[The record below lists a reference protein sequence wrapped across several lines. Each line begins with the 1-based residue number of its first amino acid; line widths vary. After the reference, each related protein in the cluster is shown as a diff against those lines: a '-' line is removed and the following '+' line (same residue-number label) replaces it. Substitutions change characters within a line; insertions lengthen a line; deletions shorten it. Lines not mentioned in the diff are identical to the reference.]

1 MANKQ
6 VFTAFDV
13 YGFKKALALH
23 AAKNNALYEKWTH
36 FYDGYSQQLDGLSE
50 MTPTQSLFAER
61 DRVKLALSLINDF
74 LKDLNTP
81 CDLFISK
88 FEESEVSHG

>member
-6 VFTAFDV
+6 VFTAYDV

-23 AAKNNALYEKWTH
+23 AAKNNALQEKWLSALRSLKKDIDELH
-36 FYDGYSQQLDGLSE
+36 SCKPSMEKDYRLRDKENSVFYVE
-50 MTPTQSLFAER
+50 E
-61 DRVKLALSLINDF
+61 F
-74 LKDLNTP
+74 LKDVATP

-88 FEESEVSHG
+88 FEESEVSHV

>member
-6 VFTAFDV
+6 VFTAYDV

-23 AAKNNALYEKWTH
+23 AAKNNALYEKYTH
-36 FYDGYSQQLDGLSE
+36 LYDDYSQQLDGLAE
-50 MTPTQSLFAER
+50 MTPTDSLLAER
-61 DRVKLALSLINDF
+61 DRVKLALSLIDDF

-81 CDLFISK
+81 CDLFISR
-88 FEESEVSHG
+88 FEESGV